1 MEALGKI
8 YIAEVAFHN
17 VTMAEAVSQIVQMA
31 QKTGKPRYVCTGNL
45 DHLVTLEH
53 DSEFRAVYEHSDL
66 TLADGKPVVWLSQL
80 AATPSCPALKER
92 VTGSDLFWELA
103 RASELTGLRLFFL
116 GGAPGAAELAS
127 AAVLKIH
134 PGAQICGVY
143 CPPRETFET
152 EEEQANIRAAVREA
166 QPDILLVGFGAP
178 KQEKWIAANKEG
190 LSVPVSIGVGGSF
203 EMAGGVVRRAPVWM
217 QQAGL
222 EWAYRFVQEP
232 KRLWHRYFVRD
243 MRFFVRLA
251 LSAVVSRQS
260 PVTNVTEETPPRSRF
275 DPRLL

>member
-1 MEALGKI
+1 MILSFAPFMSI
-8 YIAEVAFHN
+8 
-17 VTMAEAVSQIVQMA
+17 
-31 QKTGKPRYVCTGNL
+31 
-45 DHLVTLEH
+45 
-53 DSEFRAVYEHSDL
+53 SDL